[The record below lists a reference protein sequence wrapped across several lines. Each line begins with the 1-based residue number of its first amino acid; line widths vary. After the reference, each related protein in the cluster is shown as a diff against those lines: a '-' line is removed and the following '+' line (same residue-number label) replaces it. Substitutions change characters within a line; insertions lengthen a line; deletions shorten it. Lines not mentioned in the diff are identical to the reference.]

1 MMRCTETVVKTWGL
15 RCRRRKAY
23 IPAMTRL
30 QHRSKLSFGI
40 VVLAGITLA
49 ACSSRSEPNTEA
61 AQGNGGGNA
70 SAIKACDL
78 LTLDDIK
85 QATGATMTAGKL
97 QTTNSQASCDWSS
110 ADDSSGA
117 SGVGVIVQD
126 FDNALWQN
134 MSASPHAVPVAG
146 VGEQAFKGVPHSG
159 DLSVKK
165 GKYEVDV
172 AIVDFKHDNA
182 TVDAATLKLM
192 NLVLA
197 RL

>member
-1 MMRCTETVVKTWGL
+1 VKTWGL
-15 RCRRRKAY
+15 RCRRCRAY
-23 IPAMTRL
+23 ISGMTYL
-30 QHRSKLSFGI
+30 QHLSKLSFGI

-49 ACSSRSEPNTEA
+49 SCGSPSEPNSKA
-61 AQGNGGGNA
+61 AEGSGGGNA

-97 QTTNSQASCDWSS
+97 QTTDTQASCDWSS
-110 ADDSSGA
+110 TDDSSGA

-126 FDNALWQN
+126 FDSVLWQN
-134 MSASPHAVPVAG
+134 MSASAHAVPVTG

-172 AIVDFKHDNA
+172 GIVDFKHDNA

-192 NLVLA
+192 NLVLS

>member
-1 MMRCTETVVKTWGL
+1 
-15 RCRRRKAY
+15 
-23 IPAMTRL
+23 MTHL
-30 QHRSKLSFGI
+30 QHLSKLSFGI

-49 ACSSRSEPNTEA
+49 SCSSRSENSTQA
-61 AQGNGGGNA
+61 AEGSGGGNA
-70 SAIKACDL
+70 AAIKACDL

-110 ADDSSGA
+110 TDDSSGA

-126 FDNALWQN
+126 FDSALWQN
-134 MSASPHAVPVAG
+134 MSASAHAVPVTG

-192 NLVLA
+192 NLVLS